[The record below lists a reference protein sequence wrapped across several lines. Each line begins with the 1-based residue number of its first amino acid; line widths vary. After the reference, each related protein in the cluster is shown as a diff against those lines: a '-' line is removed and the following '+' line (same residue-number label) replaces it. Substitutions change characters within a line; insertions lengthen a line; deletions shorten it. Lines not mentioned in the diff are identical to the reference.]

1 MPSFCGI
8 VFKCFEVFFPNKKHD
23 LQCKSFLTHPR
34 IMDIFEN
41 IPPSSNK
48 VSILFLGFYILEEW
62 PTHKIVR
69 WAFFI
74 KFIDL
79 CYTNASDKSDSKSS
93 NSGFRWIY
101 YSTAD

>member
-1 MPSFCGI
+1 
-8 VFKCFEVFFPNKKHD
+8 
-23 LQCKSFLTHPR
+23 
-34 IMDIFEN
+34 MDIFEN

-101 YSTAD
+101 YSTADWN